1 MNAEINRIRQEFK
14 QFIRSYGV
22 IGVAIGIVMG
32 QAAARLI
39 TACVENLVMPLIGVV
54 LPGNKWQEAVIVIG
68 RVNIKIG
75 LVISAF
81 IDFFVVSVVV
91 FFFVRYIFKVE
102 PEKERVRKDND
113 A

>member
-1 MNAEINRIRQEFK
+1 MNAEINKIRQEFK

-32 QAAARLI
+32 QATARLI
-39 TACVENLVMPLIGVV
+39 TACVENLVMPLVGVI
-54 LPGNKWQEAVIVIG
+54 LPGNKWQEAVISLG
-68 RVNIKIG
+68 RVSIKIG

-81 IDFFVVSVVV
+81 IDFFIVSAVV

-102 PEKERVRKDND
+102 PAKERERKDHD